1 MTTSIYIDIKIG
13 ELYTSQCSAVTVCL
27 TCDSEKD
34 SSAHTQSVLFIFRG
48 NNTICSWITKLYW
61 LVVILSMVLSWAAYY
76 SAGRMSTCTDTVTD
90 PLLPRHKHF
99 KPVKLPWLRSRSGTD
114 FILHSNADWLATRA
128 KKSVKTPEMLIVLQ
142 GKACNK
148 PSQSFQ
154 CQEKAPFVYLGAF
167 SVIVKSSRRFVSTS
181 IARFMQRARWSNSI

>member
-1 MTTSIYIDIKIG
+1 MLNPKWTHSTLAWDSWCLLWTMCTSIYIDIKIG
-13 ELYTSQCSAVTVCL
+13 ELYTSQCSAGTVCL

-61 LVVILSMVLSWAAYY
+61 LVILSMVLSWAAYY

-99 KPVKLPWLRSRSGTD
+99 KPVKLPWLRSRSVWRQDTINLTR
-114 FILHSNADWLATRA
+114 FHS
-128 KKSVKTPEMLIVLQ
+128 P
-142 GKACNK
+142 
-148 PSQSFQ
+148 FQ
-154 CQEKAPFVYLGAF
+154 CWFAG
-167 SVIVKSSRRFVSTS
+167 
-181 IARFMQRARWSNSI
+181 N